1 MIDNITCWNKAKFTS
16 CTQVNAQTAK
26 IEANRGRYDVV
37 SKATGVPWDV
47 IGVIHP
53 MHGR

>member
-1 MIDNITCWNKAKFTS
+1 MTDNAKRWNRAKFTRS
-16 CTQVNAQTAK
+16 TQINAQAAK
-26 IEANRGRYDVV
+26 ISANRARYEIVA
-37 SKATGVPWDV
+37 KATGVPWDV